1 MRTALLTRQAVAV
14 AAVAGLGVLGIS
26 APAIASASAP
36 PPSARPAPVT
46 HSIERPALPTG
57 QNYACPPARP
67 GQMTCMSIVRT
78 SRSWGT
84 AAPAAITPA
93 ISGAYFPKELRSAYK
108 LAAAASRGKGK
119 TIAIVDAFS
128 DPKAASDLAHYRAI
142 FRLPACTRSNGCL
155 RIVNEDGNRSPLPRA
170 RADWAVEISLDLDMV
185 SAICP
190 KCHILLVE
198 ASDAFTS
205 SLGTAVNTAV
215 RMGAKFVSNSW
226 GGPEFRGQNNFSH
239 FFNHPGRVI
248 SFASGDA
255 GFGPT
260 FPADLQYVT
269 SVGGTHLVRS
279 SSGRGWSE
287 RVWGK
292 SMPNQPG
299 TASGCSAGEAK
310 PSWQRADAKS
320 PNGCLTRTEN
330 DVAAV
335 ADPRTGVAVYDSYQP
350 GIPNPDPHIA
360 VGGTSAATPIITA
373 IYALA
378 GNPKART
385 YPAEYAYL
393 RSGHLFDVTTGA
405 NGTCA
410 SNRQYLCHGEPRYD
424 GPTGLGTPNGIRAF
438 GVGAARMV
446 TVVDPGR
453 QAGTHGH
460 AFSVKIIGLDSAR
473 VSLLH
478 YSGNGTLPSG
488 LSIRSIP
495 HSTNG
500 KISGTLRAAPGTYH
514 ITVTAKDGPGA
525 QGTTHFNLV
534 VH

>member
-1 MRTALLTRQAVAV
+1 MRTVLLTRQAVAV
-14 AAVAGLGVLGIS
+14 AAAAGLGVLGIS
-26 APAIASASAP
+26 APAIASASARP
-36 PPSARPAPVT
+36 LSASPAPVT
-46 HSIERPALPTG
+46 QSIARPALPAG

-67 GQMTCMSIVRT
+67 GQMTCLSIVRT
-78 SRSWGT
+78 SGSWGT
-84 AAPAAITPA
+84 AAAAAITPA
-93 ISGAYFPKELRSAYK
+93 SNGPYFPKDLRSAYK
-108 LAAAASRGKGK
+108 LAGASANRGKGK

-128 DPKAASDLAHYRAI
+128 DPNAASDLAHYRTI

-155 RIVNEDGNRSPLPRA
+155 RIVNEHGNKSPLPSA
-170 RADWAVEISLDLDMV
+170 RVDWATEISLDLDMV

-198 ASDAFTS
+198 ASDSFTS

-269 SVGGTHLVRS
+269 SVGGTRLVHS
-279 SSGRGWSE
+279 SAGRGWSE
-287 RVWGK
+287 KVWGT
-292 SMPNQPG
+292 STPHQAG

-335 ADPRTGVAVYDSYQP
+335 ADPATGVAVYDSYQQ
-350 GIPNPDPHIA
+350 PDPHIA

-393 RSGHLFDVTTGA
+393 RSGHLFDVTAGA

-424 GPTGLGTPNGIRAF
+424 GPTGLGTPNGITAF
-438 GVGAARMV
+438 GVGAGRMV

-453 QAGTHGH
+453 QVGTHGH

-488 LSIRSIP
+488 LSIKSIP
-495 HSTNG
+495 QSTNG
-500 KISGTLRAAPGTYH
+500 RISGTLRAAPGTYH
-514 ITVTAKDGPGA
+514 VTVTAKDGTGA
-525 QGTTHFNLV
+525 KGTTHFNIV